1 MAISAAGVFKMDF
14 TFSDSDKAKYASAK
28 YSLNFIE
35 DGMRIGLGTG
45 STAAWFVVLLADFI
59 RKNGI
64 NVTTVS
70 TSNST
75 KILAET
81 VGLRVVSLDEI
92 ECLDLTVDGADEF
105 DDQLNLIKGGGG
117 ALLQEKIVA
126 SASSE
131 MIVIADTKKYVKKL
145 GKFPLPIEVVP
156 FGASFTKKMTDELF
170 STCGFKNTL
179 GTFRKKDGKNFITDE
194 GNNIIDYKL
203 KKIENVHNLSIK
215 INNLAGVVEH
225 GIFTNLC
232 TKVIVGGHNGNLHL
246 YSKQLKTDEFQ
257 TINMNEMNRL
267 SAIIIGMKNDK

>member
-1 MAISAAGVFKMDF
+1 MDF

-59 RKNGI
+59 KKNDI

-105 DDQLNLIKGGGG
+105 DQNLNLIKRSVQLPLVLGVMY
-117 ALLQEKIVA
+117 LQLQLQTLT
-126 SASSE
+126 
-131 MIVIADTKKYVKKL
+131 MMVIK
-145 GKFPLPIEVVP
+145 
-156 FGASFTKKMTDELF
+156 
-170 STCGFKNTL
+170 TL
-179 GTFRKKDGKNFITDE
+179 CI
-194 GNNIIDYKL
+194 
-203 KKIENVHNLSIK
+203 
-215 INNLAGVVEH
+215 
-225 GIFTNLC
+225 
-232 TKVIVGGHNGNLHL
+232 
-246 YSKQLKTDEFQ
+246 
-257 TINMNEMNRL
+257 
-267 SAIIIGMKNDK
+267 